1 MIMVVVSE
9 ILLYSC
15 VSLLIGSFFIALVPS
30 SFRPAVSIPR
40 SVQIIATIGIAI
52 FSFAP
57 VLVLIMYL
65 YDNMGLSGAFQ
76 TDLSL
81 YV

>member
-1 MIMVVVSE
+1 MFMVIVSE
-9 ILLYSC
+9 ILLYLC
-15 VSLLIGSFFIALVPS
+15 VSLLIGSFLIALVPS

-65 YDNMGLSGAFQ
+65 YEQYGPFWSVPNS
-76 TDLSL
+76 SS